1 LPNISGIILERGPRA
16 GDIIVTTEQHRRQKI
31 VNGFF
36 DVENRLD
43 YLTANGDILPTLK
56 NLIPWEDFRSELEVI
71 YDHERKSNAEPG
83 RCLPLSGRLRAG
95 SRRLFGQ

>member
-1 LPNISGIILERGPRA
+1 M
-16 GDIIVTTEQHRRQKI
+16 

-56 NLIPWEDFRSELEVI
+56 NLIP
-71 YDHERKSNAEPG
+71 
-83 RCLPLSGRLRAG
+83 
-95 SRRLFGQ
+95 

>member
-1 LPNISGIILERGPRA
+1 M
-16 GDIIVTTEQHRRQKI
+16 

-56 NLIPWEDFRSELEVI
+56 NLIPWGDIRSELEVI
-71 YDHERKSNAEPG
+71 CDHECKKATPDADRSMW
-83 RCLPLSGRLRAG
+83 
-95 SRRLFGQ
+95 